1 MCVYVPFL
9 VFLRWFSLQ
18 VWTSGLLAPA
28 CREELKLSHV
38 YGKHL
43 LTVFVDD
50 LVTLGA
56 LNPSFTEF
64 KYQVS
69 IAIKVKNKS
78 PCQAPTSL

>member
-1 MCVYVPFL
+1 M
-9 VFLRWFSLQ
+9 
-18 VWTSGLLAPA
+18 WTSGLLAPA

-69 IAIKVKNKS
+69 IAIKVKKQITLPS
-78 PCQAPTSL
+78 PNFLISSLFSSRRFIAAAS